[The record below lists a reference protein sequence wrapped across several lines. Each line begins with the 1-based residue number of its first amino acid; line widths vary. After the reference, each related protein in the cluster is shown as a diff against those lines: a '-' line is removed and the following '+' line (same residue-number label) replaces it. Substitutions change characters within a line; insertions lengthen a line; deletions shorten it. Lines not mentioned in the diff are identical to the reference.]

1 MKNIL
6 KTLALVTV
14 AVTMLAS
21 CGGSNLTGRWQDT
34 ESSRHYLE
42 FFSDGTYKSD
52 DVNYAGSYSVD
63 GDRMRLS
70 GILMED
76 ITCTFK
82 VSGDTLTIYDDD
94 GEVSSVLKKR

>member
-1 MKNIL
+1 MKIL
-6 KTLALVTV
+6 KTLAFVIATITILT
-14 AVTMLAS
+14 S
-21 CGGSNLTGRWQDT
+21 CGGSKLTGRWQDT

-82 VSGDTLTIYDDD
+82 VSGNRLTIYNDD
-94 GEVSSVLKKR
+94 GEVLSVLEKQ